1 MQKQMPRASSW
12 IRYPGRC
19 SSAAARLYAAGAVA
33 LALVAP
39 MMALANRSSPL
50 VVGIAALLFL
60 AGAVAEHGG
69 RAASLL
75 ITPLRAPL
83 GLAAL
88 AFLAWCLVSLAWSPF
103 PALWGRVLSEFLPT
117 LAAAAI
123 LARLAPARLPP
134 WALPLGA
141 GLLAA
146 ACLFIVA
153 SLALGLAPQAW
164 LGQRVALFMFNRPL
178 LTVLLLAGP
187 IAAFLALR
195 GHRLAAVILL
205 AVTALA
211 ILRSI
216 SGAAILGLLA
226 GAVMFAVGRLAPRSM
241 ALMLAALVLGLAF
254 ALAPVEGDILHRL
267 MPEAAHERL
276 TQSSSR
282 ARVAIAQSFGAA
294 VAQAPWIGSGYGMG
308 LRFAEVPASQALE
321 PEMRAMLAVGHPHNS
336 FLQIWAELGFVGAAL
351 AALVAFLALRAAAA
365 LPRLLFATALGL
377 LGAAVA
383 VMFVEHGAWQ
393 GWWTA
398 GLGAAITWLRAA
410 ACAKPPYEPADES
423 EDARA

>member
-1 MQKQMPRASSW
+1 MIAGP
-12 IRYPGRC
+12 
-19 SSAAARLYAAGAVA
+19 AAAPRLYDAGAVA

-39 MMALANRSSPL
+39 AMALANRSSPL
-50 VVGIAALLFL
+50 VIGIAALLFL
-60 AGAVAEHGG
+60 AGAIAEHGG

-75 ITPLRAPL
+75 IGPLRSPL

-88 AFLAWCLVSLAWSPF
+88 AFLGWCLVSLAWSPF
-103 PALWGRVLSEFLPT
+103 PVLWGRVLSEFLPT
-117 LAAAAI
+117 LVAAAI
-123 LARLAPARLPP
+123 LARLAPGRLPS
-134 WALPLGA
+134 WAPPLGA

-146 ACLFIVA
+146 ACLYMA
-153 SLALGLAPQAW
+153 GSLALGLAPQAW

-187 IAAFLALR
+187 LAAFLALR
-195 GHRLAAVILL
+195 GRRLATLLLL
-205 AVTALA
+205 ALAALA

-216 SGAAILGLLA
+216 SGAATLGLLA
-226 GAVMFAVGRLAPRSM
+226 GAVMFGIGRFAPRAA
-241 ALMLAALVLGLAF
+241 ALALAALILGLAF
-254 ALAPVEGDILHRL
+254 ALAPVEGDLLHRL

-308 LRFAEVPASQALE
+308 LRFAEVPAAQALE
-321 PEMRAMLAVGHPHNS
+321 PEMRAMLAVGHPHNT
-336 FLQIWAELGFVGAAL
+336 FLQIWSELGVVGAGL

-377 LGAAVA
+377 TGAAVA

-398 GLGAAITWLRAA
+398 GCGAAITWLRAA
-410 ACAKPPYEPADES
+410 ACARPAGES
-423 EDARA
+423 VGERV